1 MAKILLVED
10 NEQNRDMLAR
20 RLQRKGHAVVTAA
33 DGERAVAM
41 AGSESP
47 DVILMDLNLP
57 VLDGWSATRRIKESG
72 TTRSIP
78 VIALTAHAMSGDR
91 QKAMNAGCDDYDTKP
106 INFERLMGKI
116 RTLLGPAAEVV
127 AAPAADPAPPTA
139 SHSAPTPAV
148 RNDSPAA
155 LAPAVPPASQA
166 QVQSHKPG
174 RVLVVDDTPAN
185 RDMLTRRLARQGFE
199 VEAAADGETALRMI
213 DARPFDVVLLDVM
226 MPGMNGLEV
235 LKALRKTRPPTELPI
250 IMATAKDGS
259 HDVVE
264 ALELGASDYVTKP
277 LDFAVVLARVRTQ
290 LALKRAVDQIQELEN
305 GLEQRNAELQSMN
318 LRMRADLDAAAKVQQ
333 ALLPAAEPEVP
344 GYQVSWRF
352 RPSAWLA
359 GDILNVFRLDD
370 RYVAMYLL
378 DVSGHGVAA
387 SLLSVTVSRFLSPVR
402 DPASL
407 LWWREEGSDQYRLQP
422 PAKVAARLGVRF
434 PFDENTGQYFTLV
447 YCLLDL
453 HTHKVRYVSAGH
465 PAVVHQPRGGP
476 AKMIEASGYPI
487 GVVDEPYDEY
497 ELQLEPGDRLFLYSD
512 GVPEALD
519 DNNETFGSERLLAHL
534 DRARG
539 DGLDGSLGALVD
551 GIDRWRGRRHVHDD
565 LSILAVERMA

>member
-72 TTRSIP
+72 KTRSIP

-106 INFERLMGKI
+106 INFERLLGKI
-116 RTLLGPAAEVV
+116 RTLLGPVATEGATVPAEVASPAPVARTVPPAAAGDGSTV
-127 AAPAADPAPPTA
+127 AAPAPPAPA
-139 SHSAPTPAV
+139 
-148 RNDSPAA
+148 
-155 LAPAVPPASQA
+155 QA
-166 QVQSHKPG
+166 PG

-199 VEAAADGETALRMI
+199 VEAAADGEAALRLI
-213 DARPFDVVLLDVM
+213 DAGRFDVVLLDVM
-226 MPGMNGLEV
+226 MPGMNGLDV
-235 LKALRKTRPPTELPI
+235 LKAVRKTRPPTELPV
-250 IMATAKDGS
+250 IMATAKDAS

-277 LDFAVVLARVRTQ
+277 LDFAVVLARVKTQ
-290 LALKRAVDQIQELEN
+290 LALKRAVDQIQELEK

-318 LRMRADLDAAAKVQQ
+318 LRMQADLDAAAKVQQ

-344 GYQVSWRF
+344 GYLVSWRF

-465 PAVVHQPRGGP
+465 PAVVHQPRGAP

-534 DRARG
+534 DRARD

-551 GIDRWRGRRHVHDD
+551 GIDQWRGRRHVHDD